1 MPMWVWIAIG
11 MGSFLG
17 LSLVFG
23 FALARVLGVLE
34 RQISEYET
42 EYWATLPPTRAS
54 KEIKEQQPDLTR
66 R

>member
-1 MPMWVWIAIG
+1 MWVWIAIG
-11 MGSFLG
+11 IGSFLS
-17 LSLVFG
+17 LSLLSG
-23 FALARVLGVLE
+23 FALARTLGVLE

-54 KEIKEQQPDLTR
+54 KDIKEQQPDLAR